1 MTTQLLLMPVG
12 AGKTAFALDA
22 LLDTLHP
29 QPFARAWVLLP
40 NTRQEDAFRQRLV
53 SHPDA
58 RRVYF
63 NVEFFSFYMLYE
75 RLLDMAGKPQRRLD
89 QTARF
94 RLLRNILAQLRH
106 ENRLRVYGQIAHTPG
121 FVEIV
126 AEFIYELKQN
136 LVYPDA
142 FAATAG
148 TDKDRDLALIYDTY
162 QNQLQQH
169 QLVDREGEGWL
180 ALEALENN
188 PYIAANVALLLVDG
202 FDQFNPLQA
211 RLLALLSAQARRT
224 IITLPTAP
232 DDTVGRRFSR
242 AREHL
247 RAACEEYEVPLN
259 VETIQPGY
267 THDRH
272 PALSHLLAASFAPDV
287 APTSSDGCLT
297 LIEAPDPTQETG
309 AALRRVKRLL
319 LTGSQPDDIVIAVRD
334 WERYGR
340 HLAQAAR
347 GYGVPVALHYGEPLA
362 DNPAMIAL
370 LNLLDLSTFDFRRR
384 SLIDVLRS
392 PYFTI
397 PGLDSAQVDLL
408 ERLSRAQR
416 VTGGRVMWLEAIRLA
431 ASMTPDDDETEHF
444 RLEPAAAE
452 ALAAALAAFF
462 DAVTPPP
469 ENSLLDY
476 VAWVERLIGPDATP
490 NPEDEPAAIGAGYT
504 VRLLAGIRSGA
515 NADVVSRD
523 LTAMGELKRILR
535 SLLSAQFLLQAL
547 GQDPRLDW
555 PAFLDELRQSINRAR
570 VERRQNR
577 AGRVLVT
584 TVENARGLPH
594 QHVFILGLSEGIF
607 PAPTPEDP
615 LYLDSERRALA
626 AKGIPLETRAER
638 AADDGLF
645 YELLG
650 LARASLTLSRPTV
663 QDGAPWPESHLW
675 RRVKRVYSDAD
686 DLVQQSRI
694 GLGGVVPAADV
705 ASPVE
710 AALAAADG
718 LNQTQPDDTV
728 IGLYNWLA
736 AAHDTHWR
744 HICAGRKI
752 ELGRMSRSA
761 HDRYTGR
768 LRDPRLIAWAA
779 DELGPRRVWSA
790 SQFND
795 YGVCGFRFF
804 AKRLLKL
811 EAVEEPEE
819 GTDALQL
826 GLINHK
832 ILEESYGHLARIGV
846 TMTPENTD
854 LAVEILHDVAADVL
868 RDAPARY
875 GFRASALWE
884 QEKAALV
891 RKLEA
896 FVRLDFSGDDPISKK
911 FDRPLPRQSYR
922 QEVPFGLNGQETIT
936 LTLGGERLR
945 LRGQIDR
952 IDRVGDTVI
961 LVDYKTGSTP
971 IPRSEMERGR
981 NFQMMLYLLVAQELL
996 DQNPDPDK
1004 PTTVIGG
1011 AFYHLSTRA
1020 LSGSMRLADEDDAA
1034 ALEAAQEHLGR
1045 YIRLGRRGNFAVHPN
1060 KADGSCPHYCD
1071 FSRMC
1076 RVGMVNRFKREE

>member
-1 MTTQLLLMPVG
+1 MRTQLLLMPVG

-40 NTRQEDAFRQRLV
+40 NTRQEDSFRQRLV

-63 NVEFFSFYMLYE
+63 NVEFFSFYTLYQ
-75 RLLDMAGKPQRRLD
+75 RLLDMAGNPQRQLD
-89 QTARF
+89 PTARF
-94 RLLRNILAQLRH
+94 RLLRNILAQLQR

-126 AEFIYELKQN
+126 AEFIYELKYN
-136 LVYPDA
+136 LIYPDA
-142 FAATAG
+142 FAASAG

-169 QLVDREGEGWL
+169 ELVDREGEGWL
-180 ALEALENN
+180 ALEALEDN
-188 PYIAANVALLLVDG
+188 PYLAANVALLLADG

-211 RLLALLSAQARRT
+211 RLLALLAAQAGRT

-232 DDTVGRRFSR
+232 DDTVGRRFHQ
-242 AREHL
+242 AIEHL
-247 RAACEEYEVPLN
+247 RAAFDEYEVPLR
-259 VETIQPGY
+259 VEPVEPGY

-272 PALSHLLAASFAPDV
+272 PALNHLLAASFTPDIT
-287 APTSSDGCLT
+287 PRPSDGCLT
-297 LIEAPDPTQETG
+297 LIEAPNPAQEAG
-309 AALRRVKRLL
+309 AVLRRVKRLL
-319 LTGSQPDDIVIAVRD
+319 LSGSQPDDIILAVRD
-334 WERYGR
+334 WDRYGP

-370 LNLLDLSTFDFRRR
+370 LNLLELSTFDFRRR

-397 PGLDSAQVDLL
+397 PGLDSTEVDLL

-416 VTGGRVMWLEAIRLA
+416 VTGGRAMWLEAIRLA
-431 ASMTPDDDETEHF
+431 ATVTPEDDETEPF
-444 RLEPAAAE
+444 TLDPAAAE
-452 ALAAALAAFF
+452 AITAALTTFF
-462 DAVTPPP
+462 AGVTPPP
-469 ENSLLDY
+469 ESSLVDY
-476 VAWVERLIGPDATP
+476 VAWLERLIGPDTAP
-490 NPEDEPAAIGAGYT
+490 DPDDDPVASSGGYT
-504 VRLLAGIRSGA
+504 VNLLRGIRSAA
-515 NADVVSRD
+515 NGDVVGRD
-523 LTAMGELKRILR
+523 LTAMAELKRILR
-535 SLLSAQFLLQAL
+535 SLLSAQLLLQAL
-547 GQDPRLDW
+547 GEDPRLDW
-555 PAFLDELRQSINRAR
+555 RAFLDELKRSINRAR
-570 VERRQNR
+570 IERRHNR

-594 QHVFILGLSEGIF
+594 LHVFILGLSEGIF

-650 LARASLTLSRPTV
+650 LARVSLTLSRPTV

-675 RRVKRVYSDAD
+675 RRVKRVFSDAD

-694 GLGGVVPAADV
+694 GLGGVVPAGDV

-710 AALAAADG
+710 AALAVAAG
-718 LNQTQPDDTV
+718 LNQSPPDNGV

-736 AAHDTHWR
+736 AAHDAHWR
-744 HICAGRKI
+744 HICAGRNI
-752 ELGRMSRSA
+752 ELARMSRA
-761 HDRYTGR
+761 PHDRYTGR
-768 LRDPRLIAWAA
+768 LRDPRLLAWAA

-795 YGVCGFRFF
+795 YGTCGFRFF

-811 EAVEEPEE
+811 EAMEEPEE
-819 GTDALQL
+819 GTDRLQW

-832 ILEESYGHLARIGV
+832 ILEETYGHLARLSV
-846 TMTPENTD
+846 TIMPENTD
-854 LAVEILHDVAADVL
+854 LAIEILHDVAAGVL
-868 RDAPARY
+868 RAAPARY
-875 GFRASALWE
+875 GFRASALWQQE
-884 QEKAALV
+884 QAALV

-896 FVRLDFSGDDPISKK
+896 FVRLDFSDDAPISKK
-911 FDRPLPRQSYR
+911 FDSPLPRQPYR
-922 QEVPFGLNGQETIT
+922 QEVPFGTNGQETIT

-952 IDRVGDTVI
+952 MDRVGDTVI

-981 NFQMMLYLLVAQELL
+981 NFQMMLYLRVAQELL
-996 DQNPDPDK
+996 RVDPDPDK
-1004 PTTVIGG
+1004 PTAVTGG
-1011 AFYHLSTRA
+1011 AFYHLGTRK
-1020 LSGSMRLADEDDAA
+1020 LSGDMRLADEDDAA
-1034 ALEAAQEHLGR
+1034 ALEAAQELLAR
-1045 YIRLGRRGNFAVHPN
+1045 YIRQARRGNFAVHPN
-1060 KADGSCPHYCD
+1060 KADGSCVHYCD

-1076 RVGMVNRFKREE
+1076 RVGMVNRFKREG